1 MSDRYETPCC
11 VIGNLDTLAGE
22 RNLDHYGIM
31 LIKNELDDWWRDIK
45 GFPETYSLSRG
56 SSILRCSRGT
66 ATLVRW
72 QAQRRPGVNSV
83 SLKVIYLWFM
93 EEEDGAG
100 SRKFL
105 GSSAARRKELSVG
118 HNGQL
123 AISFTRRILRPFV
136 PRPDPT
142 KDRTMAV
149 PSFIEKKISRVLRSM
164 RFDSGQE

>member
-1 MSDRYETPCC
+1 
-11 VIGNLDTLAGE
+11 
-22 RNLDHYGIM
+22 
-31 LIKNELDDWWRDIK
+31 
-45 GFPETYSLSRG
+45 
-56 SSILRCSRGT
+56 
-66 ATLVRW
+66 
-72 QAQRRPGVNSV
+72 
-83 SLKVIYLWFM
+83 M

-142 KDRTMAV
+142 EGRTMAV